1 MGQQPQPLQYQSQMP
16 PQPGQLHQY
25 PQQGQGQQPGHQFQ
39 LHSNQFNANQNN
51 NLNNNNNNNMNNNTQ
66 RGNLSVTQSGFSKLW
81 GQETVDLMQN
91 RHILPPEPVQPPTIK
106 LNNQFYESVNCS
118 PE

>member
-51 NLNNNNNNNMNNNTQ
+51 NLNNNNNMNNNTQ